1 MDDGGCPIQID
12 PYYQIYSQTHDD
24 VGQVGHF
31 FLLSYI
37 LPTEKVYFIAQLLEY
52 CLVPEGGGQIAAAFH
67 HFGKYQNGVH
77 CGFSMQL
84 VEVPQSPSF

>member
-24 VGQVGHF
+24 VSQVGHF

-37 LPTEKVYFIAQLLEY
+37 LPTEKVYFI
-52 CLVPEGGGQIAAAFH
+52 P
-67 HFGKYQNGVH
+67 
-77 CGFSMQL
+77 
-84 VEVPQSPSF
+84 